1 MDISSFLNSYPGTHI
16 VQAFFHS
23 LIAAVIVDRSIHAWG
38 ITSPLVRQRFRIM
51 VILLPLFS
59 YPLYQL
65 IDPARGSV
73 SFRLGALFDSGRW
86 LSLEL
91 WGAIPVSLLFAAF
104 LLLTAFIFI
113 FQELVPI
120 LRHAAESRESE
131 VEWDRPQ
138 EGSPVLAAVKA
149 LGGEKPEVFIA
160 DDEDLLIYS
169 TTGNKPAVFISSGLM
184 GALEPAELEVAIAH
198 EMAHIRRSRRPLL
211 IITYIVRVL
220 QFFSPA
226 TLVEFR
232 KIVEDEEKICDDEAA
247 GLTGK
252 PGALASTLRKLKIEE
267 AGQDGAEGRKPA
279 KVITA
284 MESMSHDI
292 LLERRIR
299 RLGNEARQTGGGQ
312 WLSFTVTI
320 AAVLVVNYFVV

>member
-1 MDISSFLNSYPGTHI
+1 MDISSFLSSYPGTHI

-51 VILLPLFS
+51 VILLPVLS

-65 IDPARGSV
+65 INPSRGSV

-104 LLLTAFIFI
+104 LSLTAFIFF

-120 LRHAAESRESE
+120 LRHAAESRKSE
-131 VEWDRPQ
+131 IEWDHPQ
-138 EGSPVLAAVKA
+138 EGSPALAAADA

-169 TTGNKPAVFISSGLM
+169 TTGNKPAVFISSGLV
-184 GALEPAELEVAIAH
+184 GALEPAELEAAMAH
-198 EMAHIRRSRRPLL
+198 ELAHIRRSRKPLL
-211 IITYIVRVL
+211 IVTYIVRVL

-247 GLTGK
+247 GLTGN
-252 PGALASTLRKLKIEE
+252 PGALASTLGKLKLEDAE
-267 AGQDGAEGRKPA
+267 KAGAGDRKPA
-279 KVITA
+279 QA
-284 MESMSHDI
+284 MAAIESMSHDI

-312 WLSFTVTI
+312 WLSFSVTL
-320 AAVLVVNYFVV
+320 AAVLVINYFVV